1 MDNNNMKNKRLNLWK
16 RLKPEYKKAIKQD
29 NKEYSYKMNNIK
41 KELKGTFWF
50 TDVRYGIAYDVM
62 RPNNLDFLGDAFK
75 VECYD

>member
-1 MDNNNMKNKRLNLWK
+1 MDNNNMNNKRINLWK
-16 RLKPEYKKAIKQD
+16 RLKPEYKKAIKQE
-29 NKEYSYKMNNIK
+29 NKKYSYKMASIK
-41 KELKGTFWF
+41 KELKDTYWF

>member
-1 MDNNNMKNKRLNLWK
+1 MDNNNMKNKRINLWK
-16 RLKPEYKKAIKQD
+16 RLKPEYKKAIKKD
-29 NKEYSYKMNNIK
+29 NKEYEFKMASIK
-41 KELKGTFWF
+41 RELKDTYWF

>member
-29 NKEYSYKMNNIK
+29 NKEYSYKMASIK
-41 KELKGTFWF
+41 KELKDTYWF

>member
-1 MDNNNMKNKRLNLWK
+1 MQKRLNLWK
-16 RLKPEYKKAIKQD
+16 RLKPEYKKAIKKD
-29 NKEYSYKMNNIK
+29 NKEYSYKMANIK
-41 KELKGTFWF
+41 RELKDTYWF

>member
-1 MDNNNMKNKRLNLWK
+1 MQKRLNLWK
-16 RLKPEYKKAIKQD
+16 RLKPEYKKAIKQE
-29 NKEYSYKMNNIK
+29 NKKYSYKMASIK
-41 KELKGTFWF
+41 KELKDTYWF

>member
-1 MDNNNMKNKRLNLWK
+1 MKNKRINLWK

-29 NKEYSYKMNNIK
+29 NKEYSYKMASIK
-41 KELKGTFWF
+41 KELKDTYWF

>member
-1 MDNNNMKNKRLNLWK
+1 MKNKRINLWK
-16 RLKPEYKKAIKQD
+16 RLKPEYKKAIKKD
-29 NKEYSYKMNNIK
+29 NKEYSYKMASIK

>member
-1 MDNNNMKNKRLNLWK
+1 MDNNNMKNKRINLWK

-29 NKEYSYKMNNIK
+29 NKEYSYKMASIK
-41 KELKGTFWF
+41 KELKDTYWF